1 MTVGWSA
8 EQLDLIGQSAEL
20 DIASRRVGGTLR
32 SPVPIWVVGVEGAV
46 YVRTWYRRTTGW
58 FGHVIEVPRAH
69 IHVPGL
75 DADVIVTDLGDGPS
89 GLRASVD
96 AAYRSKYGAG
106 HRSMVTDDA
115 AATTLRLDP
124 Q

>member
-1 MTVGWSA
+1 MTVTWSA
-8 EQLDLIGQSAEL
+8 GQLDLIGRSVEL
-20 DIASRRVGGTLR
+20 NVASRRIDGTLR
-32 SPVPIWVVGVEGAV
+32 SPVPIWVVCIDDAV

-69 IHVPGL
+69 IQVPDL
-75 DADVIVTDLGDGPS
+75 EANVVVTDLGNGPS

-96 AAYRSKYGAG
+96 AAYQAKYGAG